1 VAASFT
7 AVVNFTTRIGRA
19 RSGLKGQGGSKGAA
33 VAFIGRERERK
44 RSSTSITIDGANYWE
59 SLWGRERRRKQSTD
73 DVLYSG
79 KRSMGRRGGRA
90 GARSPRHLKWR
101 WRRG

>member
-7 AVVNFTTRIGRA
+7 AAVNFTARIGRA

-44 RSSTSITIDGANYWE
+44 TA
-59 SLWGRERRRKQSTD
+59 
-73 DVLYSG
+73 
-79 KRSMGRRGGRA
+79 GGFN
-90 GARSPRHLKWR
+90 HH
-101 WRRG
+101 

>member
-7 AVVNFTTRIGRA
+7 AAVNFTARIGRA

-44 RSSTSITIDGANYWE
+44 TA
-59 SLWGRERRRKQSTD
+59 
-73 DVLYSG
+73 
-79 KRSMGRRGGRA
+79 GGFN
-90 GARSPRHLKWR
+90 HHW
-101 WRRG
+101 WRRLLEELVGEGEEKETVDRRCPLLREMVCGEARGPG